1 MKNRKCVIVI
11 DQSLSNGP
19 IANTAAVLSL
29 SLGRKFP
36 ELIGKDL
43 TDHQGDRHQGIT
55 TAAIPI
61 LKGTGSLLKQ
71 MREDLKAY
79 EAELTVIDLTRDT
92 QTTRSYQ
99 EYADKL
105 ESTPLEQL
113 EYQGVAIAGDKKLV
127 NKFTGNLGLLR

>member
-1 MKNRKCVIVI
+1 METRKCVIVI
-11 DQSLSNGP
+11 DQALSSGP

-36 ELIGKDL
+36 ELIGQDL
-43 TDHQGDRHQGIT
+43 TDNQGDRHHGIT
-55 TAAIPI
+55 TAAIPV
-61 LKGTGSLLKQ
+61 LKGSGPLLKE
-71 MREDLKAY
+71 MREALKAH

-92 QTTRSYQ
+92 QTTRNYQ
-99 EYADKL
+99 EYANKL

-113 EYQGVAIAGDKKLV
+113 EYQGVAIYGNKKLV